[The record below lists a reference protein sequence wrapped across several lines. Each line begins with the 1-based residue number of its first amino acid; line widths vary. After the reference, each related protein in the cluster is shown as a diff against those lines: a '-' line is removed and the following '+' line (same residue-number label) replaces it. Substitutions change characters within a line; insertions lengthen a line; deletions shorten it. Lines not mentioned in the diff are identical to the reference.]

1 VSDELSSLVDRE
13 GIRDRIIRLAR
24 GEDRRDAKAIGAAFW
39 PEATTD
45 FGIFAGSFDE
55 YLAWVVPGAPGIPV
69 TQHVLGQTLIDLKG
83 EVALTETHVTAYHRV
98 DFGTAEHDVVIA
110 GRYLDRFTKRDGEW
124 RIVRRVMLYD
134 WVRDHGVS
142 ADLAQG
148 VLGTPFHGDHY
159 AGRSARDHSEI
170 FFADRESARP

>member
-1 VSDELSSLVDRE
+1 VSEDLSTLLDRDR
-13 GIRDRIIRLAR
+13 IRDRIIRLAR
-24 GEDRRDAKAIGAAFW
+24 GEDRRDATAIGEAFW
-39 PEATTD
+39 PDATTD

-69 TQHVLGQTLIDLKG
+69 TQHLLGQTLIDLKG
-83 EVALTETHVTAYHRV
+83 ELALAETHVTAYHRV

-110 GRYLDRFTKRDGEW
+110 GRYLDRLAKRNGEW
-124 RIVRRVMLYD
+124 RIARRVMLYD

-142 ADLAQG
+142 VDREQG

-159 AGRSARDHSEI
+159 AGRSTGDYSEI
-170 FFADRESARP
+170 FFVDADPARP